1 MSENSG
7 FVKTLHTIFL
17 LCREKSAILCY
28 MFKKLFLLFFL
39 LFFLGCGSTPPI
51 VPLSQSQ
58 ISTSTPTLPE
68 KKFQFTGP
76 WEPLLFESFYTSLY
90 PVPKNIPAIKGGI
103 VPHHLLAG
111 AIDASFFQ
119 TISVQNPSVIV
130 VIGPNHFGRGQ
141 GEIISTE
148 RNWKTPFGEVETNQ
162 DIVRILT
169 KEKIV
174 TINEDV
180 MKEEHSTYT
189 IIPFIR
195 YSLKHSTVV
204 PLIVQPNAS
213 TSTMDHLVDTLAKN
227 LPPDAVVVGSI
238 DFSHYKTLTLANQ
251 NDEKTIQAIHDFSY
265 DTIPTLDV
273 DSPQSIYAILKLME
287 IFDAKKIVHEI
298 HSNSAIITHD
308 VSAKETTS
316 YYSPYFSQY

>member
-1 MSENSG
+1 MS
-7 FVKTLHTIFL
+7 K
-17 LCREKSAILCY
+17 R
-28 MFKKLFLLFFL
+28 LFLLFFII
-39 LFFLGCGSTPPI
+39 FFLGCGRTASAPPI
-51 VPLSQSQ
+51 SQPQ
-58 ISTSTPTLPE
+58 TSTPTVKLPE
-68 KKFQFTGP
+68 KEFQFSGP
-76 WEPLLFESFYTSLY
+76 WEPLLFESFYKSLY

-111 AIDASFFQ
+111 AIDATFFQ
-119 TISVQNPSVIV
+119 TISVQNPSVLVI
-130 VIGPNHFGRGQ
+130 IGPNHFGRGQ

-169 KEKIV
+169 TEKIV

-189 IIPFIR
+189 IIPFVG
-195 YSLKHSTVV
+195 YSLKHTTVV

-213 TSTMDHLVDTLAKN
+213 TSTMDHLVDILARN
-227 LPPDAVVVGSI
+227 LPPDAIIVGSI
-238 DFSHYKTLTLANQ
+238 DFSHYKTLTIANE
-251 NDEKTIQAIHDFSY
+251 NDDKTIQAIHDFAY
-265 DTIPTLDV
+265 DVIPTLDV

-298 HSNSAIITHD
+298 HSNSAIITHN